1 MTSLSI
7 NLRSLISVCSTP
19 LGMESGAIKD
29 SQITASTQWGDN
41 HATSRARLNLKF
53 TGVKR
58 GAWSSRVLDLK
69 QWLQVDLG
77 SYTTVTGV
85 ATQGRNGYRPGQWV
99 TKYRLQYSNDGVNF
113 HFYKEK
119 DDNSFK
125 LFDGNQDTDSS
136 VYHKL
141 ARQITARYIRFIP
154 VEWRNHISMRV
165 EIYGCEGCLAPLGL
179 EDGTITDIQVDLG
192 RYTRVTRVANQGL
205 NASNEWVT
213 KYKLQYSDD
222 GKNFH
227 YYKQQGDNKWTVR
240 AVYVS
245 FTGPPKIQLIYDTY
259 TIYSMYDCPGMES
272 QAIEDA
278 QISASSQLDGNH
290 SVIQGRLHLKRNDQK
305 QGGWSALTNDLNQW
319 LQVDLNTF
327 ARITVIATQGRHGF
341 KEWVTKYSFQYSND
355 GCVSPYGMKNRKISD
370 SQIKSSSQLDENLS
384 AKHSRLHSKAN
395 RENGGS
401 WSALKNDV
409 KQWLQVDLG
418 SYIRVTDIATQ
429 GRNGHDEWVTKFRL
443 QCGEDEDIFH
453 FFEDPEDFAAMVF
466 KGNADSD
473 TVVYNA
479 LAPPI
484 ITRYIRFKPAEWHNR
499 ISIRIEIYGCPG
511 CINPLGMAYGS
522 ISDIHITASS
532 QLDGNHSASQARLH
546 FQADGYKV
554 GGWSALSNDRNQWLQ
569 VDFGKY
575 TTVTRLATRGVDGYN
590 QWVTKYMLQYSD
602 DGINFHLYKE
612 AKSSSAKVPDVLGF
626 YFLC

>member
-1 MTSLSI
+1 MAHSGWLPPTNDRDQWLQVDLGSYNRVTRVATQGRDGYDQWVTSFELQYSI
-7 NLRSLISVCSTP
+7 NEITFKSYKVVGSIPKRFTGNSDMCSTP

-179 EDGTITDIQVDLG
+179 EDGTITDIQVSSFLRLDDNYSPTQLNDKNPWLQVDLG

-227 YYKQQGDNKWTVR
+227 YYKQQGDNKWTVLNGNKGSDTI
-240 AVYVS
+240 VYNNLNPPNTAR
-245 FTGPPKIQLIYDTY
+245 FIRFIPTGWH
-259 TIYSMYDCPGMES
+259 
-272 QAIEDA
+272 
-278 QISASSQLDGNH
+278 N
-290 SVIQGRLHLKRNDQK
+290 
-305 QGGWSALTNDLNQW
+305 
-319 LQVDLNTF
+319 
-327 ARITVIATQGRHGF
+327 
-341 KEWVTKYSFQYSND
+341 
-355 GCVSPYGMKNRKISD
+355 KISM
-370 SQIKSSSQLDENLS
+370 
-384 AKHSRLHSKAN
+384 R
-395 RENGGS
+395 
-401 WSALKNDV
+401 
-409 KQWLQVDLG
+409 
-418 SYIRVTDIATQ
+418 T
-429 GRNGHDEWVTKFRL
+429 
-443 QCGEDEDIFH
+443 
-453 FFEDPEDFAAMVF
+453 
-466 KGNADSD
+466 
-473 TVVYNA
+473 
-479 LAPPI
+479 
-484 ITRYIRFKPAEWHNR
+484 
-499 ISIRIEIYGCPG
+499 EIYGCPRMAI
-511 CINPLGMAYGS
+511 INVEFR
-522 ISDIHITASS
+522 I
-532 QLDGNHSASQARLH
+532 
-546 FQADGYKV
+546 
-554 GGWSALSNDRNQWLQ
+554 
-569 VDFGKY
+569 
-575 TTVTRLATRGVDGYN
+575 
-590 QWVTKYMLQYSD
+590 
-602 DGINFHLYKE
+602 
-612 AKSSSAKVPDVLGF
+612 
-626 YFLC
+626 